1 MTQPVGPYRLQSAD
15 PRGDGG
21 ASPTTHGPPPSDL
34 AQRALSYL
42 RSNELF
48 ESLGT
53 TSPPHC
59 AFDDDHDFER
69 CGNDAPV
76 TAPVLFLQQTKD
88 VAPVDVKDVKQGRA
102 GDCALLATL
111 AALASTPEGRAV
123 IQSAIAENRIENG
136 EVVSYT
142 VTLHKPVSHFLGA
155 RTFSEVK
162 VTVTP
167 PFVLGH
173 AESRGGHD
181 VPLAGGQASGP
192 HEVWPLVIEQAYAK
206 VRGGYNQ
213 TCRSDAPFRAMEA
226 LTGKPATQ
234 NRLGWLGYTAKEI
247 AADCTAGKLV
257 VLDTKNKVDSASK
270 LAPSHAYQVAR
281 TYVEN
286 GMLYFQLHNPWNDRD
301 PLPIRGDDLA
311 KWFAAVD
318 VGAVR

>member
-1 MTQPVGPYRLQSAD
+1 MTQPVGPYRLQPAD
-15 PRGDGG
+15 PQGDGG
-21 ASPTTHGPPPSDL
+21 ASPTTHGPPPRDL
-34 AQRALSYL
+34 AQRASSYL

-69 CGNDAPV
+69 CGNDRPV
-76 TAPVLFLQQTKD
+76 TAPVLFLQQARD
-88 VAPVDVKDVKQGRA
+88 VEAVDVKDVKQGGA

-123 IQSAIAENRIENG
+123 IQSAISENRSQNG
-136 EVVSYT
+136 DVVSYT
-142 VTLHKPVSHFLGA
+142 VTLHKPVPHFLGA

-162 VTVTP
+162 VTVEP

-173 AESRGGHD
+173 AVSRGGQEA
-181 VPLAGGQASGP
+181 PQAGDS

-234 NRLGWLGYTAKEI
+234 HRLGWLGYTAKQI
-247 AADCTAGKLV
+247 AADCAARKLV
-257 VLDTKNKVDSASK
+257 VLDTKKTIDGASK
-270 LAPSHAYQVAR
+270 LAPGHAYQVAG

-286 GMLYFQLHNPWNDRD
+286 GALYFQLHNPWNDRD
-301 PLPIRGDDLA
+301 PVPIRGEDLA

-318 VGAVR
+318 VGSVR